1 MNSEMTTLTT
11 VSPEDIA
18 LVERELERTP
28 QPQSTHALAGKLAFE
43 KTATERT
50 QDVKK
55 YDPYAHYEVGDFIEK
70 DYNEPLAVGSKA
82 VEHFE
87 GRIILKVVAKTY
99 SKHFNCEM
107 LELDYPGGGVFRKYI
122 DYMKKT
128 RTQVLLPA
136 SLEGRNQAVE
146 IMAKGDDPR
155 LTELPMTERDLKTL
169 EKNLR
174 AVLAKNPKVFSWND
188 LWHLSA
194 KRVDILPEKVHEIE
208 NEFVETRRSAAT
220 DDLVKKY
227 FGLEASSDLFD
238 LTCLSLS
245 ALLEKKYK
253 KDFILLAESGWGKWH
268 LKSILNAL
276 PENLPLAAPMAR
288 VPELE
293 EVEKPEMSIVQAF
306 PIKIYLTWR
315 EILSGGLKVPR
326 SLNKELS
333 HAREYT
339 FTDPEEGKSYTLY
352 YYPNQNFFLGLQDFY
367 AHYNVPQGTSLTL
380 EKTGPNAFK
389 FWIKKSKKKMSVARL
404 AYDAEKDEFRD
415 AGEEVYTYAEPNKI
429 IYIERETLARLLP
442 FVATREGLDL
452 KELVVPIFK
461 DPALATSSHSL
472 HFLRAYHLVDVIRQT
487 NQEDVEFTLLNSP
500 EFVKSDKKKGVF
512 TYHEPYVPKEE
523 APLEA
528 AFPETYAEPEAE
540 AVTPEEAALE
550 AVAEEL
556 RGAQAVKEQ
565 VPRERPKAPA
575 PPPDPDAPQKKA
587 KVFKKKK
594 LISEGEKGQGPKKS
608 ERRVIEEKLVE
619 EESVQEALA
628 AVKEKAEE
636 GLEQRAKEKKEEFK
650 PAPKEQ
656 PKFGIFGDLLKTALK
671 KKEDKK
677 PEDETK

>member
-1 MNSEMTTLTT
+1 MNSETTTLTT
-11 VSPEDIA
+11 VSAEDIA
-18 LVERELERTP
+18 IVERELERTP
-28 QPQSTHALAGKLAFE
+28 QPRSTHALAGNLAFE

-70 DYNEPLAVGSKA
+70 DYNEPLTVGSKT
-82 VEHFE
+82 VERFE
-87 GRIILKVVAKTY
+87 GRVILKVVAKTY

-107 LELDYPGGGVFRKYI
+107 LEVDYPGGGVFRKYI

-128 RTQVLLPA
+128 RTLALLPA
-136 SLEGRNQAVE
+136 SLEGRNQSAE

-174 AVLAKNPKVFSWND
+174 AVLAKNPKVFGWND
-188 LWHLSA
+188 LWQLSA
-194 KRVDILPEKVHEIE
+194 KRVDILPEKVKEIE
-208 NEFVETRRSAAT
+208 NDFVETRRSAAT
-220 DDLVKKY
+220 EDLVKKY

-276 PENLPLAAPMAR
+276 PENLPLAAPMAK

-293 EVEKPEMSIVQAF
+293 EVEKPEMSIVKAF

-315 EILSGGLKVPR
+315 EILSGGVKVPR

-367 AHYNVPQGTSLTL
+367 AQYNVPQGTSLTL

-404 AYDAEKDEFRD
+404 AYDAEKDEFRN
-415 AGEEVYTYAEPNKI
+415 AGEEVYSYAEPNKI

-442 FVATREGLDL
+442 LAATREGLDL

-461 DPALATSSHSL
+461 DPTLATSSHSL

-500 EFVKSDKKKGVF
+500 EFAKSDKKKGVF

-523 APLEA
+523 APLKA

-540 AVTPEEAALE
+540 AITPEEAALE
-550 AVAEEL
+550 AVAAEL
-556 RGAQAVKEQ
+556 RGAAEE
-565 VPRERPKAPA
+565 VPEERPKAHAPA
-575 PPPDPDAPQKKA
+575 PEPDVPQKKE

-594 LISEGEKGQGPKKS
+594 LMSEGEKGQGPKKS
-608 ERRVIEEKLVE
+608 ERRVIEEKIVE

-636 GLEQRAKEKKEEFK
+636 GLEQRAKEKKEVFK
-650 PAPKEQ
+650 PAPKEE

-671 KKEDKK
+671 KKDDKK

>member
-11 VSPEDIA
+11 VSAEDIA

-70 DYNEPLAVGSKA
+70 DYSEPLTVGSKA
-82 VEHFE
+82 VEYFE
-87 GRIILKVVAKTY
+87 GRVILKVVAKTY

-107 LELDYPGGGVFRKYI
+107 LELDYPGGGVFRKYV

-136 SLEGRNQAVE
+136 SLEGRNQAAE

-155 LTELPMTERDLKTL
+155 LTELPMTERDLKAL

-188 LWHLSA
+188 IWHLSA
-194 KRVDILPEKVHEIE
+194 KRVDILPEKIQEIE

-220 DDLVKKY
+220 EDLVKKY

-245 ALLEKKYK
+245 ALLEKKFK

-268 LKSILNAL
+268 VKSILNAL
-276 PENLPLAAPMAR
+276 PESLPLAAPMAK

-315 EILSGGLKVPR
+315 EILSGGVKVPR

-339 FTDPEEGKSYTLY
+339 FTDPEEGKSYTIY

-367 AHYNVPQGTSLTL
+367 AQHNVPQGTSLTL

-404 AYDAEKDEFRD
+404 AYDTEKDEFRNP
-415 AGEEVYTYAEPNKI
+415 GEEVYTYAEPNKI
-429 IYIERETLARLLP
+429 IYIDRETLARLLP
-442 FVATREGLDL
+442 LAATREGLDL
-452 KELVVPIFK
+452 KELIVPIFK

-500 EFVKSDKKKGVF
+500 EFTKSEKKGVF

-523 APLEA
+523 EPLES
-528 AFPETYAEPEAE
+528 AFPETYAEPGAE
-540 AVTPEEAALE
+540 AFTPEEAALE
-550 AVAEEL
+550 AAAEEL
-556 RGAQAVKEQ
+556 RGTEAPTKE
-565 VPRERPKAPA
+565 VPKERPRRPAPA
-575 PPPDPDAPQKKA
+575 PEPGAPLKKE
-587 KVFKKKK
+587 KVFKKK
-594 LISEGEKGQGPKKS
+594 LMSEGEKGQGPKKS

-650 PAPKEQ
+650 PIPKEQ

-671 KKEDKK
+671 KKEDPK